1 MAKSTGGPTAPQG
14 KGSKPPAG
22 KGGSG
27 TAKPPARGAGGAKSP
42 GGTTASSAKG
52 RQSVAAAR
60 KSNPGSN
67 RTQLIIGGVAV
78 VLIAAVVIVGLV
90 LNKKNNFVPED
101 NYGYS
106 KSSTATVSAD
116 GVITFANGSGVVIE
130 TYEDALCPICGEFE
144 RQFGQQMA
152 KAVDEGRL
160 TVQLHMLTFLD
171 PASASKDYST
181 RAYAALLAVAHEAGS
196 TPGLAMKFHSTLFE
210 EGTQPA
216 ESGSTDLTNEQL
228 GDLAVS
234 AGAPAS
240 VKASIV
246 AAKYL
251 DEAKAGSATSSARLQ
266 AAIGKVGTPS
276 ILSGGAAV
284 NINSVNWLSDLLD

>member
-1 MAKSTGGPTAPQG
+1 VAKSTGGSSGPQG
-14 KGSKPPAG
+14 NGSKPPAG
-22 KGGSG
+22 KGKGATS
-27 TAKPPARGAGGAKSP
+27 AR
-42 GGTTASSAKG
+42 G

-60 KSNPGSN
+60 RTNPGSN
-67 RTQLIIGGVAV
+67 RTQLIIGSIAV

-90 LNKKNNFVPED
+90 LNKKNNVVPED

-106 KSSTATVSAD
+106 TKSTATASTD
-116 GVITFANGSGVVIE
+116 GVITFANGSGVTIE
-130 TYEDALCPICGEFE
+130 TYEDALCPVCGEFE
-144 RQFGQQMA
+144 KQFGQQMA

-171 PASASKDYST
+171 QASASKDYST

-196 TPGLAMKFHSTLFE
+196 TPGLAMKFHSMLFD
-210 EGTQPA
+210 EGTQPE

-228 GDLAVS
+228 GDLAVK

-240 VKASIV
+240 VKESIV

-251 DEAKAGSATSSARLQ
+251 DEAKAGSVTSSARLQ

-276 ILSGGAAV
+276 ILKDGAAV
-284 NINSVNWLSDLLD
+284 NINSVDWLSNLLN

>member
-1 MAKSTGGPTAPQG
+1 MSSSGARAPSGKTA
-14 KGSKPPAG
+14 
-22 KGGSG
+22 
-27 TAKPPARGAGGAKSP
+27 T
-42 GGTTASSAKG
+42 SAKG

-60 KSNPGSN
+60 RTNPGSN
-67 RTQLIIGGVAV
+67 RTQLIIGGIAV

-106 KSSTATVSAD
+106 KSSTATVSSD
-116 GVITFANGSGVVIE
+116 GVITFANGSGVTIE

-171 PASASKDYST
+171 PSSASEDYST

-196 TPGLAMKFHSTLFE
+196 TPGLAMKFHAMLYE
-210 EGTQPA
+210 KGTQP
-216 ESGSTDLTNEQL
+216 EEGGSTDLTDEQL
-228 GDLAVS
+228 GDLAVK

-246 AAKYL
+246 AGTYL
-251 DEAKAGSATSSARLQ
+251 AEAKAGSATSMTRLQ
-266 AAIGKVGTPS
+266 TALGTASVGTPS
-276 ILSGGAAV
+276 ILSGGAPV
-284 NINSVNWLSDLLD
+284 NINNVDWLTKLLG

>member
-1 MAKSTGGPTAPQG
+1 VAKSTGGTTAPQG
-14 KGSKPPAG
+14 KGGKPAAV
-22 KGGSG
+22 KSGSG
-27 TAKPPARGAGGAKSP
+27 AAKPAAKPSGGAKSSS
-42 GGTTASSAKG
+42 GKAATSAKG

-60 KSNPGSN
+60 RTNPGSN
-67 RTQLIIGGVAV
+67 RTQLIIGGIAV
-78 VLIAAVVIVGLV
+78 VLIAAVVIIGLV
-90 LNKKNNFVPED
+90 LNKKNNSVPD
-101 NYGYS
+101 DGYGYS

-116 GVITFANGSGVVIE
+116 GVITFANGSGAIIE

-181 RAYAALLAVAHEAGS
+181 RAYAAMLAVAHEAGS
-196 TPGLAMKFHSTLFE
+196 TPGLAMRFHSMLFE
-210 EGTQPA
+210 DGTQP
-216 ESGSTDLTNEQL
+216 EENGSTDLTNEQL
-228 GDLAVS
+228 GDLAVR

-240 VKASIV
+240 VKDSIV
-246 AAKYL
+246 AGTYL
-251 DEAKAGSATSSARLQ
+251 DQAKAGNTTSQARLQ

-284 NINSVNWLSDLLD
+284 NINSVSWLSDLLG